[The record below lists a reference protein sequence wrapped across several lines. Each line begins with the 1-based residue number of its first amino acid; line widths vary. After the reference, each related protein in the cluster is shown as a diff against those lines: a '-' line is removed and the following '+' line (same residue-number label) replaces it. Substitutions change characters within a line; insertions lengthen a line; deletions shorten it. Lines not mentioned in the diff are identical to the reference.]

1 VSPSAFFAYSQ
12 KLLAELHI
20 SVERKKREVKT
31 FANVMQVIGGGWGGF
46 WAEWIVEWPT
56 TQRTPVLA
64 AKSFIK
70 RQRIRN

>member
-46 WAEWIVEWPT
+46 
-56 TQRTPVLA
+56 LGGMD
-64 AKSFIK
+64 S
-70 RQRIRN
+70 